1 MQQQQQT
8 SNNNV
13 NTQQQNTVGDDL
25 NFDPT
30 AIIDGDGTATGL
42 EVSLLILRMSRD
54 M

>member
-1 MQQQQQT
+1 MQQQQQQT

-13 NTQQQNTVGDDL
+13 STQQQNTVGDDL

-42 EVSLLILRMSRD
+42 EVSSLIPHSPS
-54 M
+54 